1 MQAPSSHRGRV
12 PRKYL
17 GATRL
22 KVEAAPNWM
31 TSPASRS
38 YQRKEGI
45 SRLSP

>member
-1 MQAPSSHRGRV
+1 MQAPSSHSGRV

-17 GATRL
+17 GATCL
-22 KVEAAPNWM
+22 KVEAAPNC
-31 TSPASRS
+31 TTVPASRS